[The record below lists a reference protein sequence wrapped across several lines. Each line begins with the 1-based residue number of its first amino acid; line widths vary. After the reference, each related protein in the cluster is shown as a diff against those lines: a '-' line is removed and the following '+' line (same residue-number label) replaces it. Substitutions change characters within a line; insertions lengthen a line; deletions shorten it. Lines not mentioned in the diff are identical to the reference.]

1 MGKNGDRERGS
12 LLRVVS
18 SGINMGCI
26 HCKEVHVYGMYRYC
40 MIEIIEKKMIGE
52 FQSQDREYILESPI
66 LPENHGGTG

>member
-1 MGKNGDRERGS
+1 
-12 LLRVVS
+12 
-18 SGINMGCI
+18 MGCI

-40 MIEIIEKKMIGE
+40 MIEIIKKKKMIGE

>member
-1 MGKNGDRERGS
+1 MGKNRDRERGF

-26 HCKEVHVYGMYRYC
+26 YCKEVYVYGMYRYC

-52 FQSQDREYILESPI
+52 F
-66 LPENHGGTG
+66 

>member
-1 MGKNGDRERGS
+1 MGKNRDRERGS

-66 LPENHGGTG
+66 LPENHGRTG

>member
-1 MGKNGDRERGS
+1 
-12 LLRVVS
+12 
-18 SGINMGCI
+18 MGCI
-26 HCKEVHVYGMYRYC
+26 HCKVVHVYGMYRYC